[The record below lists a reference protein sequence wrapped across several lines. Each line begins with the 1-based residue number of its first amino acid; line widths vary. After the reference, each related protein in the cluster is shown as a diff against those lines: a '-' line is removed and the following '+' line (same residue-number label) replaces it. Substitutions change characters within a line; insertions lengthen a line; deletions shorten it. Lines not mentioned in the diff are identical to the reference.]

1 MLKLVIIKKH
11 ILYKKFND
19 SIFSVKGAELLAKI
33 DVLNELENHEEK
45 IELLTKNEVVRTI
58 QLKNQKT
65 ISYILGLSSIFLGSL
80 IILLV
85 KQRISRRKT
94 LSLLKSEKKRSEESE
109 ALYSGIFNNSTIG
122 LYQTTPSGEILSANN
137 AIIKMLIYDTLEDVF
152 QTDIKREGYVDEGKR
167 IKFKTIL
174 KEKGEITDFESEWYT
189 KNGEIITVLEGA
201 KAIKN
206 TEGEIICYD
215 GAVQDITDKKKI

>member
-1 MLKLVIIKKH
+1 M
-11 ILYKKFND
+11 
-19 SIFSVKGAELLAKI
+19 
-33 DVLNELENHEEK
+33 ENHEEK
-45 IELLTKNEVVRTI
+45 IEFLTKNEVVRTI

-122 LYQTTPSGEILSANN
+122 LYQTTPSGELLSANN
-137 AIIKMLIYDTLEDVF
+137 AIIKMLKFDTEIYLDPSLSKKVLESIRDQKRIDYNTLE
-152 QTDIKREGYVDEGKR
+152 ISYLKKR
-167 IKFKTIL
+167 IQNLKKFSLQNRIGPWNYMADKQM
-174 KEKGEITDFESEWYT
+174 
-189 KNGEIITVLEGA
+189 
-201 KAIKN
+201 IKFN
-206 TEGEIICYD
+206 EVKLI
-215 GAVQDITDKKKI
+215 